1 MKHIIESNVEPS
13 NTNVLWL
20 DGDNNLY
27 NYNKGKWAKIGGSG
41 EGSNSSNNDSPF
53 FLTVKSVEGESKLTD
68 TNIGKFY
75 ASMPNVELQCL
86 DDRFNAEF
94 LSNSYGNSN
103 SMCYPDIYI
112 IYGSNTLKVT
122 RLLNIKTTN
131 DTFSFDALV
140 DLGFYSTLF
149 RISVSDSISCKLIS
163 VANYYDGNL
172 PINNQV
178 FSDSVVHA
186 IIPLTSGPVVYAS
199 SQYGGE
205 NTRELLMPLFDIN
218 IPQHF
223 FFSVKGKS
231 GTAPRDMVFNFGFAD
246 GVIDPRIA
254 LRGAEVAKDNSGST
268 TWDEVVVVYNGRSIT
283 TGTLNNTPFTIL
295 YG

>member
-27 NYNKGKWAKIGGSG
+27 NYNKGKWVKIGGSG
-41 EGSNSSNNDSPF
+41 EGSNNDSPF

-112 IYGSNTLKVT
+112 IYGGNTLKVT

-149 RISVSDSISCKLIS
+149 RISVSDSISCRLIS

-186 IIPLTSGPVVYAS
+186 IIALKTGPVVYAS
-199 SQYGGE
+199 SQYMGE
-205 NTRELLMPLFDIN
+205 NNRELLTPLFDIN

-223 FFSVKGKS
+223 FFSVKEKG
-231 GTAPRDMVFNFGFAD
+231 GTAPRDMTFRFGFAD
-246 GVIDPRIA
+246 GSINPNIA
-254 LRGAEVAKDNSGST
+254 LKGANVDRDNSGLS
-268 TWDEVVVVYNGRSIT
+268 TWDEVVVVYNGKSIT
-283 TGTLNNTPFTIL
+283 TSTVNNVP
-295 YG
+295 YGFGG

>member
-27 NYNKGKWAKIGGSG
+27 NYNKGKWVKIGGSG
-41 EGSNSSNNDSPF
+41 ESSNNNSPF
-53 FLTVKSVEGESKLTD
+53 FLTVKGVEGESKLTN

-112 IYGSNTLKVT
+112 IYGGNILKVT

-149 RISVSDSISCKLIS
+149 RISVSGSISCKLIS

-205 NTRELLMPLFDIN
+205 NSRELLTPLFDIN

-223 FFSVKGKS
+223 FFSVREKS
-231 GTAPRDMVFNFGFAD
+231 GTLPRDMIFTFNFAD
-246 GVIDPRIA
+246 GDINPRIA
-254 LRGAEVAKDNSGST
+254 LRGAEVTKDNSGST

-283 TGTLNNTPFTIL
+283 TGTLNNIPFTIL

>member
-27 NYNKGKWAKIGGSG
+27 NYNKGKWVKIGGSG
-41 EGSNSSNNDSPF
+41 ESSNNDSPF

-94 LSNSYGNSN
+94 LNNSYGNSN

-112 IYGSNTLKVT
+112 IYGDNTLKVT

-149 RISVSDSISCKLIS
+149 RISVSDSISCRLIS

-178 FSDSVVHA
+178 FSDSVVHS

-205 NTRELLMPLFDIN
+205 NSRELLTPLFDIN

-223 FFSVKGKS
+223 FFSVREKS
-231 GTAPRDMVFNFGFAD
+231 GTAPRDMIFTFGFAD
-246 GVIDPRIA
+246 GDINPRIA
-254 LRGAEVAKDNSGST
+254 LRGAEVTKDNSGST

-283 TGTLNNTPFTIL
+283 TGTLNNIPFTIL